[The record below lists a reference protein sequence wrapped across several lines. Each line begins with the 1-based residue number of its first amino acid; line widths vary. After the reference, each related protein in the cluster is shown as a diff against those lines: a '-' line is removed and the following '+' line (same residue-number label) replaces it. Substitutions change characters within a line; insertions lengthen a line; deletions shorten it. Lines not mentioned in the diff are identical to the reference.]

1 MEVGFEG
8 CLDMLM
14 LCACCLLLCTL
25 KRTLPVPDILSIS
38 IQIPYYTNVR
48 KLCRYYNM
56 FEFISFVMY
65 NVESILLS
73 SYVVWRNDLL
83 IHTMLLDGFILL
95 ESFVTPAGISMG
107 IKLRTEFFPIL
118 WVIRLHWYRKFVKCI
133 AIIIPTCHSQYR
145 RSAWN
150 PLFSTMGQIDQV
162 DRRFNLDP
170 TTPNCIYLGTL
181 N

>member
-1 MEVGFEG
+1 VGVTYLSLTKCELAGSHRLMRRSDTCLGKHTHLSICGIMEHLIFYINVCIVVFVFRFMEIGLEG

-14 LCACCLLLCTL
+14 LCVCCLFICTL

-56 FEFISFVMY
+56 FESISFDIY
-65 NVESILLS
+65 NVESMLLS
-73 SYVVWRNDLL
+73 SYVAWRNDIL
-83 IHTMLLDGFILL
+83 ILTMLHYVCILL

-118 WVIRLHWYRKFVKCI
+118 
-133 AIIIPTCHSQYR
+133 
-145 RSAWN
+145 
-150 PLFSTMGQIDQV
+150 
-162 DRRFNLDP
+162 
-170 TTPNCIYLGTL
+170 
-181 N
+181 

>member
-95 ESFVTPAGISMG
+95 ESFVTPAGISMAVL
-107 IKLRTEFFPIL
+107 LRTEFFSHIM
-118 WVIRLHWYRKFVKCI
+118 
-133 AIIIPTCHSQYR
+133 S
-145 RSAWN
+145 N
-150 PLFSTMGQIDQV
+150 
-162 DRRFNLDP
+162 
-170 TTPNCIYLGTL
+170 
-181 N
+181 

>member
-56 FEFISFVMY
+56 FEYISFVMY
-65 NVESILLS
+65 TLESILLS

-95 ESFVTPAGISMG
+95 ESFVTLAGISMG
-107 IKLRTEFFPIL
+107 IKLRIEFIPIL
-118 WVIRLHWYRKFVKCI
+118 
-133 AIIIPTCHSQYR
+133 
-145 RSAWN
+145 
-150 PLFSTMGQIDQV
+150 
-162 DRRFNLDP
+162 
-170 TTPNCIYLGTL
+170 
-181 N
+181 

>member
-1 MEVGFEG
+1 MEVGLEV

-14 LCACCLLLCTL
+14 LCACCLFVCTL

-38 IQIPYYTNVR
+38 TQIPYYTNVR
-48 KLCRYYNM
+48 RLCRYYM
-56 FEFISFVMY
+56 FEYISFVTY
-65 NVESILLS
+65 HVESILLS
-73 SYVVWRNDLL
+73 SYVDWRNDLL

-95 ESFVTPAGISMG
+95 ESFVTLAGISMG

-145 RSAWN
+145 RSAWH
-150 PLFSTMGQIDQV
+150 PLFSTKGQIDQV
-162 DRRFNLDP
+162 D
-170 TTPNCIYLGTL
+170 TL
-181 N
+181 LV

>member
-1 MEVGFEG
+1 MGVSLEG
-8 CLDMLM
+8 CLDVLM

-38 IQIPYYTNVR
+38 IQIPYYPDVR
-48 KLCRYYNM
+48 KLCRYHNM
-56 FEFISFVMY
+56 FESMYGVFVMY

-83 IHTMLLDGFILL
+83 IHTMMLGGFILL

-118 WVIRLHWYRKFVKCI
+118 
-133 AIIIPTCHSQYR
+133 
-145 RSAWN
+145 
-150 PLFSTMGQIDQV
+150 
-162 DRRFNLDP
+162 
-170 TTPNCIYLGTL
+170 
-181 N
+181 

>member
-1 MEVGFEG
+1 MDRRVEG
-8 CLDMLM
+8 LPII
-14 LCACCLLLCTL
+14 ACCLLLCTI

-56 FEFISFVMY
+56 FEFISLVMY
-65 NVESILLS
+65 NVESILLC

-83 IHTMLLDGFILL
+83 IHTILLDGFILL
-95 ESFVTPAGISMG
+95 ELFVTPAGISMG

-118 WVIRLHWYRKFVKCI
+118 WGIRLHWYGKFVKCI
-133 AIIIPTCHSQYR
+133 AIIILTCHSRYR

-150 PLFSTMGQIDQV
+150 PLFSTIGQIYQM

>member
-1 MEVGFEG
+1 
-8 CLDMLM
+8 M

-38 IQIPYYTNVR
+38 INIPHYTSVS
-48 KLCRYYNM
+48 KLCLYYNM
-56 FEFISFVMY
+56 FESISFVMY
-65 NVESILLS
+65 HVESILLS

-83 IHTMLLDGFILL
+83 IHTILLDGFILL
-95 ESFVTPAGISMG
+95 ESFVTPAHISIS

-118 WVIRLHWYRKFVKCI
+118 WVIRLHWYRKIVKCI

-150 PLFSTMGQIDQV
+150 PLFSTKGQINQV